1 MQSGNHLIL
10 VIEDEQPI
18 RRFLKAALS
27 SEGYRVIEATTGE
40 EGLRVASS
48 QPPDLVIL
56 DLGLPDLDGQEVLR
70 RLREW
75 LQAPIIILSAR
86 DQETQKIEALDQG
99 ADDYVT
105 KPFGIGELLARMRTA
120 MRHAQGVGPQSTT
133 ISIGEIRVD
142 LAARLVFFRD
152 EPVHLT
158 PLEYKLLVTMLKH
171 AGKVLTH
178 RFLLREVWG
187 PQETQEYHYLRVFV
201 ASLRRKLEVDSAKP
215 RHILTEPGVGYRFCS
230 EGRGSS
236 QLDALFSKRS
246 EYPSCAWRVGPH
258 RAVLQC
264 RYWQKKLIACK
275 PCDSRIQS

>member
-152 EPVHLT
+152 EPVHLN
-158 PLEYKLLVTMLKH
+158 PLE
-171 AGKVLTH
+171 
-178 RFLLREVWG
+178 
-187 PQETQEYHYLRVFV
+187 
-201 ASLRRKLEVDSAKP
+201 
-215 RHILTEPGVGYRFCS
+215 
-230 EGRGSS
+230 
-236 QLDALFSKRS
+236 
-246 EYPSCAWRVGPH
+246 
-258 RAVLQC
+258 
-264 RYWQKKLIACK
+264 
-275 PCDSRIQS
+275 